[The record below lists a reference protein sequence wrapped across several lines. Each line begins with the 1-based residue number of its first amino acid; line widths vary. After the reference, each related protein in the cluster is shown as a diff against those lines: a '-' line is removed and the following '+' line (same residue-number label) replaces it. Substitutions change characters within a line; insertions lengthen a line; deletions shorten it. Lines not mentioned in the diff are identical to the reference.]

1 MEIIIKGI
9 VSGIVLALLIGPVFF
24 AIIQTSIERGF
35 WSGVLVA
42 IGVAL
47 SDTMYIILSY
57 LGLSQ
62 LFTSQTAQMYLGYI
76 GGAILLC
83 FGVYYLFVKGRR
95 LTNYSLEHIETKSP
109 YRLMAKGF
117 IINGLSPMVLIF
129 WIGTV
134 SIATSELGYTSTA
147 KAFMFFGSIVI
158 TVFITDIFKAKLA
171 DKLRALLT
179 SRLIT
184 LLNIVLGCV
193 LAFFGGRLIFLAIQI
208 HIP

>member
-9 VSGIVLALLIGPVFF
+9 ISGVVLALLIGPVFF
-24 AIIQTSIERGF
+24 TIIQTSIERGF

-62 LFTSQTAQMYLGYI
+62 LFTSQSAQMYLGYI

-83 FGVYYLFVKGRR
+83 FGVYYLLIKSKRMMNF
-95 LTNYSLEHIETKSP
+95 SLEHVEARSP

-134 SIATSELGYTSTA
+134 GIATSELGYTSTV
-147 KAFMFFGSIVI
+147 KAFMFFGSIVL

-171 DKLRALLT
+171 DKLRVLLT
-179 SRLIT
+179 PRLIH

-193 LAFFGGRLIFLAIQI
+193 LTFFGGRLIFLAIQI
-208 HIP
+208 HI